1 MRINEKTNIWDVMDI
16 FNRKWCIVTMKDGR
30 KERLYVVDVDYETFS
45 YDMIIYNYTGSDSYG
60 IDDIPFNKIDEI
72 VINGDYL

>member
-1 MRINEKTNIWDVMDI
+1 MRLNDKTDIWDVMDV
-16 FNRKWCIVTMKDGR
+16 FNRKWRMVTM
-30 KERLYVVDVDYETFS
+30 KERLYIVDVDYETFG

-60 IDDIPFNKIDEI
+60 IDDIPFSKIDEI

>member
-16 FNRKWCIVTMKDGR
+16 FNRKWSIVNMKDGR
-30 KERLYVVDVDYETFS
+30 KERLYVVDVDYETFG
-45 YDMIIYNYTGSDSYG
+45 YDMIIYNYTGSDSYD
-60 IDDIPFNKIDEI
+60 IDDIPFSKIDEI